1 MSECVARAEQLENLT
16 LAEKN
21 LTRELKILEKSQKE
35 DTMRLQFEELSDQ
48 INLVEE
54 RISSLNNVAA
64 GIQANI
70 VAEQKKSQMSQMS
83 NPEDHEKARCIQTK
97 IEAHL
102 FVNLQ

>member
-1 MSECVARAEQLENLT
+1 MSECVARAEQLENLN

-83 NPEDHEKARCIQTK
+83 NPEDQEKARCIQTK